1 MRNIDGN
8 MCLWGCRCIKFLLP
22 AVLVMVIV
30 IVWVSPLQF
39 LVASEWVPRGKQI
52 PEGPPAL
59 ASGDRLSQEV
69 RLTSHVGSQA
79 SAPSQFLRWLPVTQ
93 TSQSGTA
100 STAGE
105 LGATSKDL
113 QTGGEQRGE
122 IIDSPK
128 EPTHAENI
136 AVVLEAPLV
145 DGSESD
151 IDDPLQDPFGDMGR
165 PNASRPP
172 QALLPLPSF
181 PQVGGQSGGAGQLE
195 IVPPPP
201 PLTTQS
207 KLGGPGLQPQGGAP
221 QALGPQIQ
229 PTVENEKRKSPQ
241 ELLEG
246 LPPAPEDKRPMEE
259 QLVQAPPLQPDEC
272 PPFGRRRSISEIT
285 NDISAKPGKL
295 PTECPLGDG
304 EFAPR
309 QWEPIVFTWKASG
322 LCHKPLYFEQVAVER
337 YGHNLGPILQHVAAG
352 THFFLT
358 IPILPYKMGLNPPD
372 ECIYPLGYY
381 RPGSCAPW
389 ILDPIPLSVR
399 AALAEGGIWTG
410 MAFLIP

>member
-1 MRNIDGN
+1 
-8 MCLWGCRCIKFLLP
+8 MCLWGRRCIKFLLP
-22 AVLVMVIV
+22 AVLVMVVV

-52 PEGPPAL
+52 TEGPRPL
-59 ASGDRLSQEV
+59 ANGNPLSQEV

-79 SAPSQFLRWLPVTQ
+79 SAASEVLQWLPVTPAG
-93 TSQSGTA
+93 QSGTP

-105 LGATSKDL
+105 LGSTSTDP
-113 QTGGEQRGE
+113 QTGRGRPGK
-122 IIDSPK
+122 ITDSPK
-128 EPTHAENI
+128 EPTNGENI
-136 AVVLEAPLV
+136 AVVLEAPIV
-145 DGSESD
+145 DGSASD
-151 IDDPLQDPFGDMGR
+151 IDDPLQDPFGDTAR

-172 QALLPLPSF
+172 QALSPLPPF
-181 PQVGGQSGGAGQLE
+181 PQVGGQNGGPGQLE

-201 PLTTQS
+201 PLTSQS
-207 KLGGPGLQPQGGAP
+207 KPGGVQSQPQGGAP
-221 QALGPQIQ
+221 QALVPQAQ
-229 PTVENEKRKSPQ
+229 PTLQNEMKKSPQ

-246 LPPAPEDKRPMEE
+246 IPPAPEDKRPMEE
-259 QLVQAPPLQPDEC
+259 QLVQAPPLKPDEC

-285 NDISAKPGKL
+285 NNISAKPGKF

-309 QWEPIVFTWKASG
+309 QWDPIVFTWKASG

-410 MAFLIP
+410 MVFLIP